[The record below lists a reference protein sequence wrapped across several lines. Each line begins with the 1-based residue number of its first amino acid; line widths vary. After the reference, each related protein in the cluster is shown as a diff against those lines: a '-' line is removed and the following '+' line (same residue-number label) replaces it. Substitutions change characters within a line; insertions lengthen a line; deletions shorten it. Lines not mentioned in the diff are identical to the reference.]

1 MPTCNRCGVFVRVGG
16 FPRHNQNCSGKGRY
30 PQYNHQHSE
39 TISRQK
45 ATEAALQASRA
56 EQRATEAELQAS
68 RAEQRATE
76 AELQASR
83 AELQAMRAEL
93 DAMRAEQRAT
103 EAELVATR
111 EKLRTTNPRFHDRM
125 RLFKVIP
132 GPTAQQGYDSYDS
145 MVCWAQSAEAARN
158 IYPND
163 NYRTGWVNDK
173 WDIAAWD
180 KPENL
185 IVEEVTYN
193 RGDNKILCA
202 SYNAG

>member
-1 MPTCNRCGVFVRVGG
+1 MSTCNRCGVFVRVGG
-16 FPRHNQNCSGKGRY
+16 FPQHNQNCWGKGSY
-30 PQYNHQHSE
+30 TQYYQQHSE

-45 ATEAALQASRA
+45 ATDAELQASRA
-56 EQRATEAELQAS
+56 VQRATEAELQAS
-68 RAEQRATE
+68 RAVQRAT
-76 AELQASR
+76 
-83 AELQAMRAEL
+83 
-93 DAMRAEQRAT
+93 D
-103 EAELVATR
+103 AELVATR
-111 EKLRTTNPRFHDRM
+111 EKLRTTNPRFHDRL

-145 MVCWAQSAEAARN
+145 MVCWAQSAEAARY

-163 NYRTGWVNDK
+163 GYRTGWVNDK